1 LFANHRRLKFVIATS
16 KNVLLFCLTLVLL
29 QVTVTDAQEA
39 EQETIFVRV
48 LEDEQDRPL
57 ALQLAIVSY
66 VPRDGGNGIQIDLV
80 GAIHIGDEE
89 YYQALNE
96 RFESY
101 DAILYELIAPKDTVI
116 SDRDPENQSVISS
129 AQVAMKN
136 MLALS
141 FQLDEVNYGA
151 SNFVHADLS
160 PTELSDSM
168 DERGESLYVYFWR
181 LFYASFDQYAK
192 DPLGL
197 QNMSMFSAMLSADSD
212 NAFKT
217 MLAYEM
223 TDLEKT
229 SEFLGDD
236 SQSAVIGARNQRAVD
251 VLKTQLE
258 SGDKH
263 IAIFYGVAHMPD
275 MEERLLQQLDLVYL
289 DTTWVAA
296 WRLDTRD
303 ER

>member
-1 LFANHRRLKFVIATS
+1 MITFS
-16 KNVLLFCLTLVLL
+16 KNLVFVCLAIALLPVA
-29 QVTVTDAQEA
+29 VADAQEN
-39 EQETIFVRV
+39 EQKTEFVRIAV
-48 LEDEQDRPL
+48 DAQDRPL
-57 ALQLAIVSY
+57 ALQLAITSY
-66 VPRDGGNGIQIDLV
+66 VPRNGDSRIQIDLV
-80 GAIHIGDEE
+80 GAIHIGDKE
-89 YYQALNE
+89 YYQDLNR

-101 DAILYELIAPKDTVI
+101 DAMLYELIAPKDTVI
-116 SDRDPENQSVISS
+116 GDRDPENQSVISS

-181 LFYASFDQYAK
+181 LFYASFDEYAK

-197 QNMSMFSAMLSADSD
+197 QNMSMFSAMLTADSD

-223 TDLEKT
+223 TDLEKA
-229 SEFLGDD
+229 SEILGDD
-236 SQSAVIGARNQRAVD
+236 SQSAVIGARNQRAID
-251 VLKTQLE
+251 VLKTQLA
-258 SGDKH
+258 SGDKR

-289 DTTWVAA
+289 DTAWVDA
-296 WRLDTRD
+296 WRLNTSV

>member
-1 LFANHRRLKFVIATS
+1 MIAIS
-16 KNVLLFCLTLVLL
+16 KTVVSFCLTFAMLSF
-29 QVTVTDAQEA
+29 TAAHAQEA
-39 EQETIFVRV
+39 TETEFIRV
-48 LEDEQDRPL
+48 SVDDQDQPL

-66 VPRDGGNGIQIDLV
+66 VPRNGDSKVRVDLV
-80 GAIHIGDEE
+80 GAIHIGDTE
-89 YYQALNE
+89 YYEDLNE
-96 RFESY
+96 RFKDY
-101 DAILYELIAPKDTVI
+101 DAMLYELIAPKDTVI
-116 SDRDPENQSVISS
+116 NDRDPESHSVISS
-129 AQVAMKN
+129 TQIAMKN

-141 FQLDEVNYGA
+141 FQLDEIDYTA
-151 SNFVHADLS
+151 DNFVHADLS
-160 PTELSDSM
+160 PAELSDSM

-223 TDLEKT
+223 IDLDKI
-229 SEFLGDD
+229 SEILGDD
-236 SQSAVIGARNQRAVD
+236 SQSAVIGARNQRATD
-251 VLKTQLE
+251 VLKNQLE

-289 DTTWVAA
+289 DTTWVDA
-296 WRLDTRD
+296 WLLDTRID
-303 ER
+303 R

>member
-1 LFANHRRLKFVIATS
+1 MIAIS
-16 KNVLLFCLTLVLL
+16 KKVASFCLTLALL
-29 QVTVTDAQEA
+29 SFTAAHAQEVT
-39 EQETIFVRV
+39 ETEFIRV
-48 LEDEQDRPL
+48 SVDDQDQPL

-66 VPRDGGNGIQIDLV
+66 VPRNGDSNVRVDLV
-80 GAIHIGDEE
+80 GAIHIGDTE
-89 YYQALNE
+89 YYENLNE
-96 RFESY
+96 RFTDY
-101 DAILYELIAPKDTVI
+101 DAMLYELIAPKDTVI
-116 SDRDPENQSVISS
+116 NDRDPESRSVISS
-129 AQVAMKN
+129 TQIAMKN

-141 FQLDEVNYGA
+141 FQLDEIDYTV

-197 QNMSMFSAMLSADSD
+197 QNMSIFSAMLSADSD

-217 MLAYEM
+217 ILAYEM
-223 TDLEKT
+223 TDLDKI
-229 SEFLGDD
+229 SEILGDD
-236 SQSAVIGARNQRAVD
+236 SQSAVIGARNQRAID
-251 VLKTQLE
+251 VLQNQLE

-289 DTTWVAA
+289 DTTWVDA
-296 WRLDTRD
+296 WLLDTRVD
-303 ER
+303 R